1 MMMALKSLI
10 LYLLSSTSG
19 SPDPG
24 EPPPLFGEKTADPKN
39 VTSVR
44 DDGDIVHV
52 TEAPAEEAASNLTTA
67 AEVEASNVTESIES
81 IVLPEVGSA
90 AKEHSAS
97 LAVFFL
103 LFVLILSIFLLHLL
117 LKVKFHYIQIFVII
131 FYVACH
137 LFLNK
142 RNSLTLKFKKQ
153 KLNVR
158 RYLPV
163 HNIGKSTWHKL
174 ALSI

>member
-1 MMMALKSLI
+1 MMALKSLI
-10 LYLLSSTSG
+10 LLYLLSSTSG

-52 TEAPAEEAASNLTTA
+52 TEAPVEEAVGNLTTV

-117 LKVKFHYIQIFVII
+117 LKVKFHYLPESLAMGKKCQVCSF
-131 FYVACH
+131 
-137 LFLNK
+137 FLK
-142 RNSLTLKFKKQ
+142 DLIYSVPRS
-153 KLNVR
+153 
-158 RYLPV
+158 
-163 HNIGKSTWHKL
+163 SCWHDHDDPSR
-174 ALSI
+174 AGDQEN

>member
-1 MMMALKSLI
+1 MMALKSLI
-10 LYLLSSTSG
+10 LLYLLSSTSG

-52 TEAPAEEAASNLTTA
+52 TEAPVEEAVGNLTTV

-117 LKVKFHYIQIFVII
+117 LKVKFHYLPESLAMGNIISTYKCQVYSYVTIEDFIFSVPWSG
-131 FYVACH
+131 C
-137 LFLNK
+137 
-142 RNSLTLKFKKQ
+142 
-153 KLNVR
+153 
-158 RYLPV
+158 
-163 HNIGKSTWHKL
+163 WHDHDDPSR
-174 ALSI
+174 AGDQEN

>member
-1 MMMALKSLI
+1 MMALKSLI
-10 LYLLSSTSG
+10 LLYLLSLTSG

-52 TEAPAEEAASNLTTA
+52 TEAPVEEAAVSNLTTA

-117 LKVKFHYIQIFVII
+117 LKVKFHYLPESLAMGNVISTYKCQVCSYVTIEDFIFSVPWSG
-131 FYVACH
+131 C
-137 LFLNK
+137 
-142 RNSLTLKFKKQ
+142 
-153 KLNVR
+153 
-158 RYLPV
+158 
-163 HNIGKSTWHKL
+163 WHDHDDPSR
-174 ALSI
+174 AGDQEN